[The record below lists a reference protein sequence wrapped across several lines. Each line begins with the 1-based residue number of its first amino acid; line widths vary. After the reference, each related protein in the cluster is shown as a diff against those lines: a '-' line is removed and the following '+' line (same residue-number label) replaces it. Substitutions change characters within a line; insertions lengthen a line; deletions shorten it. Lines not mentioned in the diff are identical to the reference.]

1 MQPPWIAQHEP
12 LGGGY
17 APERTADEPGMR
29 VRQAAAAATAAA
41 QDEELRKFVN
51 GEAQLRALAVH
62 ADFYTDEDAL
72 FELLSLASST
82 VVELERLPPMDQHA
96 LDAAQR
102 LLKAILG
109 FCTAWMRMAACGRL
123 EEGAERLRGRR
134 AAELVF
140 QTVSALLTSE
150 SGLGASMLLSFDEL
164 EGLTLMGKAACHVEE
179 DAVVGA
185 VRSFREVTRR
195 FAASARQRERTGN
208 MMRSLEGFR
217 ETFCRRLTDLAV
229 RSERRM
235 LVVRFKEVVNELG
248 GILSEAY
255 SKSQVVDILSGLSL
269 QLTSELVVQCPGIP
283 DADGIEALDW
293 LTNILRT
300 LLERGSTGASP
311 GSIRDWLETTGF
323 FARLASLGACRVQQ
337 RAAGLLVVLLQ
348 RRVLA
353 PAELVSALAK
363 AGALSPESSIPAT
376 CRLALQGAV
385 ASASANLPVQ
395 ATIDFIDNLCGL
407 WSFSALALEGIDLL
421 VQLTHVALAAGYDPN
436 STDAGSLNR
445 STAVMY
451 LLRFVQWGH
460 RQEDADRTEALA
472 FALRSLRAL
481 LSHAGLRPLLP
492 LMTAEA
498 LSLALEPGG
507 GAVAPAAAARCSR
520 VLGRLAADTASA
532 VRGEGRIEALAW
544 KLLLQTMPPVGAA
557 VPFDGEHAE
566 YWLAAFVD
574 ALSTFL
580 AATDVEIGSQE
591 VGILWSRLV
600 VRPIL
605 GLPVSFGALQY
616 FKLAFAARGPA
627 SVLLLAPY
635 LAAPHPPTEVKM
647 AYISIFCP
655 SSFQDAPPLNA
666 SFFFPEARRFREE
679 ASLVAHSP
687 PRLPP
692 PLRRSFS
699 SDDSFWP
706 EIGADSSL
714 NALAQAAAT
723 ANVDLPETS
732 ASVPRLRLDRVQ
744 AVLPNPQG
752 TSLFGELTVY
762 DATERRLWDE
772 FDELGSIEDAEALRQ
787 RDAAALR
794 CLAVLDK
801 EIDAAGRAGRELPSA
816 LAEARA
822 KFSSLC
828 ELADQGA
835 AAAMARRIG
844 TAELA
849 FTSVEEEF
857 IEASAVH
864 RRVRARCRR
873 QGEPSPSTQA
883 LTAARSNLDQAH
895 LALVAEMRL
904 AAQWAQLGLVEI
916 TSIAGFARALRA
928 AGPTHA
934 DPLLERLLHHS
945 RWCAKQAENDLRA
958 ASSPSSPIRLVKEKP
973 SAAAMDSMDAE
984 TLLQRAEV
992 RVDAFA
998 GFDTTPLGNGIRTV
1012 VARKKTAPAEAVV
1025 LKAYQ
1030 EAERD
1035 LCLREL
1041 QALLKLRGHPQVLS
1055 LVDVFKSAGCTYLQL
1070 PHCPAGTL
1078 EQWCAKHED
1087 ALQQGRDADVFV
1099 RGQSIWRQIWQ
1110 ALGQLHVAG
1119 VCHGD
1124 LTLQNVLLWADLRP
1138 ALADF
1143 RRCALQVPV
1152 AEERWPAPTA
1162 DYAAP
1167 ELEADPLTL
1176 PTKPA
1181 DVYSAGV
1188 AMAKTFLGL
1197 ELQVSSCPYHP
1208 TRGHRSLPEERTDA
1222 DVADLLQLLLA
1233 EMPSTRPSAIS
1244 ASSHR
1249 ALEPLGFLRRRGL
1262 LGASSGSAPQTFLS
1276 SAELLREEFRG
1287 KRVEEPLML
1296 SRETVFDDI
1305 AGSKVGEWREEALL
1319 GEWRVMLSDESGVD
1333 GGGLRREVVTLFFEQ
1348 LESSSLVLK
1357 AGMDG
1362 SEVLTL
1368 FVNDRQR
1375 AQQSV
1380 QQWRQT
1386 WTTVGAMLLRA
1397 LVHFGNA
1404 PLGLSSAVFD
1414 CALGRLPQLPPDD
1427 LGAGVE
1433 EDVGKSIDRMIARR
1447 DAEGDDWALSQL
1459 SDLLRRLRRADPQ
1472 KEAGYRWM
1480 LSQRVQEPMD
1490 GRSVVSSLS
1499 TESFET
1505 VEAMLEPAAYGLLA
1519 RLASPSSEGKLL
1531 LDGAAFEWVLLW
1543 DLYLK
1548 YLGGGDR
1555 WLAYQALA
1563 AGFTTQGRRT
1573 AMWSSMTGEQI
1584 VELLD
1589 GVPLTPEAVL
1599 PNLEFKPGYG
1609 YETQIQYF
1617 TAVLGSFSAEELSMF
1632 LRFAT
1637 GIGRLPASRRFPAGQ
1652 KLAIRFMPTDNLDQL
1667 PSAHTCFWVVDVP
1680 PYEDQEDMGRKLRVA
1695 IAAPQPFALS

>member
-12 LGGGY
+12 LAGY
-17 APERTADEPGMR
+17 APERTADEPAMR
-29 VRQAAAAATAAA
+29 VRQAAAAATAAV

-217 ETFCRRLTDLAV
+217 ENFCRRLTDLAV

-255 SKSQVVDILSGLSL
+255 SKSQVVDILCGLSL

-293 LTNILRT
+293 LTNVLRT
-300 LLERGSTGASP
+300 LLERGSTDASP
-311 GSIRDWLETTGF
+311 ESIRDWLETTGF

-337 RAAGLLVVLLQ
+337 RAAGLLLVLLQ

-363 AGALSPESSIPAT
+363 AGALSPASSIPAT

-385 ASASANLPVQ
+385 AAAAANLPLH
-395 ATIDFIDNLCGL
+395 ATLDLIDSLCGL
-407 WSFSALALEGIDLL
+407 WPFAALALEGVDLL
-421 VQLTHVALAAGYDPN
+421 VQLTRVALAVGYDAN

-445 STAVMY
+445 SLAVMY
-451 LLRFVQWGH
+451 LLRFLQWGH

-481 LSHAGLRPLLP
+481 LSHTGLRPLLP

-498 LSLALEPGG
+498 LSLALENGG
-507 GAVAPAAAARCSR
+507 GAVQPAAAARCSR
-520 VLGRLAADTASA
+520 VLGRLAADISA
-532 VRGEGRIEALAW
+532 TVRGEGRIEASAW

-580 AATDVEIGSQE
+580 AAKDVEIGSQE

-616 FKLAFAARGPA
+616 FKLAFAAPGPA

-655 SSFQDAPPLNA
+655 SSFQDAPPLNS

-679 ASLVAHSP
+679 GSVVAHSP

-723 ANVDLPETS
+723 ANVELPETS

-772 FDELGSIEDAEALRQ
+772 FDELGSVEDAEALRQ

-828 ELADQGA
+828 ELAGQGA
-835 AAAMARRIG
+835 SAAMAQRIG
-844 TAELA
+844 AAELA
-849 FTSVEEEF
+849 FASAEEEF
-857 IEASAVH
+857 IEASSAH
-864 RRVRARCRR
+864 RRLRARCRR

-916 TSIAGFARALRA
+916 TGIAGFARALRA

-945 RWCAKQAENDLRA
+945 RWCAKQAENDRRA
-958 ASSPSSPIRLVKEKP
+958 ASAPSSPIRLVKERP
-973 SAAAMDSMDAE
+973 SAVAMDSMDAE
-984 TLLQRAEV
+984 TLLKRAEL

-998 GFDTTPLGNGIRTV
+998 GFDATPLGNGIRAV
-1012 VARKKTAPAEAVV
+1012 VARKQSAPAEAVV

-1041 QALLKLRGHPQVLS
+1041 QALRKLRGHPQVLS
-1055 LVDVFKSAGCTYLQL
+1055 LMDVFKSAACTYLQL
-1070 PHCPAGTL
+1070 PYCPGGTL

-1087 ALQQGRDADVFV
+1087 ALQRGRDADVFV

-1110 ALGQLHVAG
+1110 AVGQLHVAG

-1138 ALADF
+1138 VLADF
-1143 RRCALQVPV
+1143 RRCALQAPV
-1152 AEERWPAPTA
+1152 AEDWWPAPTA

-1167 ELEADPLTL
+1167 ELEADPLKVPTL
-1176 PTKPA
+1176 PA

-1197 ELQVSSCPYHP
+1197 EIQVSSCPYHP
-1208 TRGHRSLPEERTDA
+1208 TRGHRSLPEERSDA
-1222 DVADLLQLLLA
+1222 DVCELLQLLLA
-1233 EMPSTRPSAIS
+1233 EKASTRPSASS
-1244 ASSHR
+1244 AQSHR
-1249 ALEPLGFLRRRGL
+1249 GLEPLGFLRRRGL
-1262 LGASSGSAPQTFLS
+1262 LGSVDSGPQTFLS

-1404 PLGLSSAVFD
+1404 PLALSSAIFD
-1414 CALGRLPQLPPDD
+1414 CALGRLPRLPPDD

-1433 EDVGKSIDRMIARR
+1433 EDVRKSIDRMIARR

-1480 LSQRVQEPMD
+1480 LAQRVQESAD
-1490 GRSVVSSLS
+1490 GRSVVSALS

-1519 RLASPSSEGKLL
+1519 RMASPSSEGKLL

-1563 AGFTTQGRRT
+1563 AGFTTQGRRS

-1584 VELLD
+1584 VELLE

-1617 TAVLGSFSAEELSMF
+1617 TAVLASFSAEELQKF